1 MKKSCLFLATFFG
14 ALISLGVHAQEKPKP
29 KTGEAP
35 TISKDDLAKCQAE
48 ENGTKRLGC
57 YDLLLPPNEIQRP
70 EEKSDTGKWQVS
82 TVESDIDD
90 STNVFA
96 MLTADLP
103 ISSNFGR
110 TSTPVLF
117 ITCREKKTELFINW
131 DVYLGLGETS
141 MLHRLDKQKAV
152 TKVWD
157 ISGNTKA
164 VFYRAGQLIL
174 SRVLRSLEKCWRRL
188 LHTMKI
194 QPPPLSISRD
204 FQRPSN
210 HYRSHAGG
218 SERKRKPRVTVAFC
232 RYGRSV
238 DTA

>member
-14 ALISLGVHAQEKPKP
+14 ALISLGGHAQEKPKP
-29 KTGEAP
+29 KTEEAP

-57 YDLLLPPNEIQRP
+57 YDLLLPPNEIQNP
-70 EEKSDTGKWQVS
+70 EEKSDAGKWQVS

-164 VFYRAGQLIL
+164 VFYRGRTIDFIK
-174 SRVLRSLEKCWRRL
+174 SLEKSGKML
-188 LHTMKI
+188 AQITPYNENSATTTFDLKGLSEAI
-194 QPPPLSISRD
+194 KPLQKSC
-204 FQRPSN
+204 
-210 HYRSHAGG
+210 GW
-218 SERKRKPRVTVAFC
+218 K
-232 RYGRSV
+232 
-238 DTA
+238 

>member
-1 MKKSCLFLATFFG
+1 
-14 ALISLGVHAQEKPKP
+14 
-29 KTGEAP
+29 
-35 TISKDDLAKCQAE
+35 
-48 ENGTKRLGC
+48 
-57 YDLLLPPNEIQRP
+57 
-70 EEKSDTGKWQVS
+70 
-82 TVESDIDD
+82 
-90 STNVFA
+90 

-164 VFYRAGQLIL
+164 VFYRGRIIDFIK
-174 SRVLRSLEKCWRRL
+174 SLEKSGKML
-188 LHTMKI
+188 AQITPYNENSATTTFDLKGLSEAI
-194 QPPPLSISRD
+194 KPLQKSC
-204 FQRPSN
+204 
-210 HYRSHAGG
+210 GW
-218 SERKRKPRVTVAFC
+218 K
-232 RYGRSV
+232 
-238 DTA
+238 

>member
-1 MKKSCLFLATFFG
+1 MRKSCLFLATFFG

-29 KTGEAP
+29 KTEEVP

-57 YDLLLPPNEIQRP
+57 YDLLLPPNEIQNP

-164 VFYRAGQLIL
+164 VFYRGRTIDFIK
-174 SRVLRSLEKCWRRL
+174 SLEKSGKML
-188 LHTMKI
+188 AQITPYNENSATTTFDLKGLSEAI
-194 QPPPLSISRD
+194 KPLQKSC
-204 FQRPSN
+204 
-210 HYRSHAGG
+210 GW
-218 SERKRKPRVTVAFC
+218 K
-232 RYGRSV
+232 
-238 DTA
+238 

>member
-1 MKKSCLFLATFFG
+1 MKKSCVFLATFFG
-14 ALISLGVHAQEKPKP
+14 ALISLGAHAQEKPKS
-29 KTGEAP
+29 KTEEAP
-35 TISKDDLAKCQAE
+35 AISKDDLARCQAE
-48 ENGTKRLGC
+48 ESGTKRLAC
-57 YDLLLPPNEIQRP
+57 YDLLLPPNEIQSP

-82 TVESDIDD
+82 TVKSDIDD

-164 VFYRAGQLIL
+164 VFYRGRTIDFIK
-174 SRVLRSLEKCWRRL
+174 SLEKSGKML
-188 LHTMKI
+188 AQITPYNENSVTTTFDLKGLSEAI
-194 QPPPLSISRD
+194 KPLQKSC
-204 FQRPSN
+204 
-210 HYRSHAGG
+210 GW
-218 SERKRKPRVTVAFC
+218 K
-232 RYGRSV
+232 
-238 DTA
+238 

>member
-57 YDLLLPPNEIQRP
+57 YDLLLPPNEIQSP

-164 VFYRAGQLIL
+164 VFYRGRTIDFIK
-174 SRVLRSLEKCWRRL
+174 SLEKSGKML
-188 LHTMKI
+188 AQITPYNENSATTTFDLKGLSEAI
-194 QPPPLSISRD
+194 KPLQKSC
-204 FQRPSN
+204 
-210 HYRSHAGG
+210 GW
-218 SERKRKPRVTVAFC
+218 K
-232 RYGRSV
+232 
-238 DTA
+238 

>member
-1 MKKSCLFLATFFG
+1 MKKSYLFLATFFG

-29 KTGEAP
+29 KTEEAP
-35 TISKDDLAKCQAE
+35 AISKDDLAKCQAE

-57 YDLLLPPNEIQRP
+57 YDLLLPPNEIQSP

-164 VFYRAGQLIL
+164 VFYRGRIIDFIK
-174 SRVLRSLEKCWRRL
+174 SLEKSGKML
-188 LHTMKI
+188 AQITPYNENSATTTFDLKGLSEAI
-194 QPPPLSISRD
+194 KPLQKSC
-204 FQRPSN
+204 
-210 HYRSHAGG
+210 GW
-218 SERKRKPRVTVAFC
+218 K
-232 RYGRSV
+232 
-238 DTA
+238 

>member
-29 KTGEAP
+29 KTEEAP

-57 YDLLLPPNEIQRP
+57 YDLLLPPNEIQSP

-131 DVYLGLGETS
+131 DVYLGLGETP

-164 VFYRAGQLIL
+164 VFYRGRTIDFIK
-174 SRVLRSLEKCWRRL
+174 SLEKSGKML
-188 LHTMKI
+188 AQITPYNENSATTTFDLKGLSEAI
-194 QPPPLSISRD
+194 KPLQKSC
-204 FQRPSN
+204 
-210 HYRSHAGG
+210 GW
-218 SERKRKPRVTVAFC
+218 K
-232 RYGRSV
+232 
-238 DTA
+238 

>member
-1 MKKSCLFLATFFG
+1 MKKSCLFLVTFFG

-57 YDLLLPPNEIQRP
+57 YDLLLPPNEIQSP

-164 VFYRAGQLIL
+164 VFYRGRTIDFIK
-174 SRVLRSLEKCWRRL
+174 SLEKSGKML
-188 LHTMKI
+188 AQITPYNENSATTTFDLKGLSEAI
-194 QPPPLSISRD
+194 KPLQKSC
-204 FQRPSN
+204 
-210 HYRSHAGG
+210 GW
-218 SERKRKPRVTVAFC
+218 K
-232 RYGRSV
+232 
-238 DTA
+238 

>member
-29 KTGEAP
+29 KTEEVP

-57 YDLLLPPNEIQRP
+57 YDLLLPPNEIQSS
-70 EEKSDTGKWQVS
+70 EEKSDAGKWQVS

-152 TKVWD
+152 TKAWD

-164 VFYRAGQLIL
+164 VFYRGRTIDFIK
-174 SRVLRSLEKCWRRL
+174 SLEKSGKML
-188 LHTMKI
+188 AQITPYNENSATTTFDLKGLSEAI
-194 QPPPLSISRD
+194 KPLQKSC
-204 FQRPSN
+204 
-210 HYRSHAGG
+210 GW
-218 SERKRKPRVTVAFC
+218 K
-232 RYGRSV
+232 
-238 DTA
+238 

>member
-29 KTGEAP
+29 KTEEAP
-35 TISKDDLAKCQAE
+35 TVSKDDLAKCQAE

-57 YDLLLPPNEIQRP
+57 YDLLLPPNEIQSP

-117 ITCREKKTELFINW
+117 ITCRERKTELFINW

-164 VFYRAGQLIL
+164 VFYRGRTIDFIK
-174 SRVLRSLEKCWRRL
+174 SLEKSGKML
-188 LHTMKI
+188 AQITPYNENSATTTFDLKGLSEAI
-194 QPPPLSISRD
+194 KPLQKSC
-204 FQRPSN
+204 
-210 HYRSHAGG
+210 GW
-218 SERKRKPRVTVAFC
+218 K
-232 RYGRSV
+232 
-238 DTA
+238 

>member
-29 KTGEAP
+29 KTEEVP

-57 YDLLLPPNEIQRP
+57 YDLLLPPNEIQIS

-164 VFYRAGQLIL
+164 VFYRGRTIDFIK
-174 SRVLRSLEKCWRRL
+174 SLEKSGKML
-188 LHTMKI
+188 AQITPYNENSATTTFDLKGLSEAI
-194 QPPPLSISRD
+194 KPLQKSC
-204 FQRPSN
+204 
-210 HYRSHAGG
+210 GW
-218 SERKRKPRVTVAFC
+218 K
-232 RYGRSV
+232 
-238 DTA
+238 